1 MIRLSGITQHY
12 GVRPVL
18 EGLDLEIS
26 GAGVTAI
33 VGPNGMGKTTLLS
46 VMAGVLTP
54 QHGTVEINGLVR
66 RSTPEAELEVRRQAV
81 FLPDRPWLP
90 KHRTGREFLLSVGA
104 LYGIGAETLFDH
116 IDRLFRLFNL
126 VKEGDWPVRSYSNGQ
141 QKKLALSAALVT
153 EARILLL
160 DEPFGGGLD
169 PSGILALKRVLK
181 RLTGEHGYI
190 VVLTAPAPEL
200 IEDLTD
206 RFVVLRDGSV
216 VAHDSIDGL
225 RRETGLTG
233 PLSDVLGSLLNPETL
248 DRVEDYFGT
257 GDAT

>member
-1 MIRLSGITQHY
+1 MIRLTGITQHY

-66 RSTPEAELEVRRQAV
+66 RSTPAAEIEVRRQAV

-104 LYGIGAETLFDH
+104 LYGIETEVLFDH
-116 IDRLFRLFNL
+116 CSDCFISSKKATGRCGVTRT
-126 VKEGDWPVRSYSNGQ
+126 VSRRSSR
-141 QKKLALSAALVT
+141 S
-153 EARILLL
+153 
-160 DEPFGGGLD
+160 
-169 PSGILALKRVLK
+169 
-181 RLTGEHGYI
+181 
-190 VVLTAPAPEL
+190 
-200 IEDLTD
+200 
-206 RFVVLRDGSV
+206 
-216 VAHDSIDGL
+216 
-225 RRETGLTG
+225 RR
-233 PLSDVLGSLLNPETL
+233 
-248 DRVEDYFGT
+248 RW
-257 GDAT
+257 

>member
-1 MIRLSGITQHY
+1 M
-12 GVRPVL
+12 
-18 EGLDLEIS
+18 
-26 GAGVTAI
+26 
-33 VGPNGMGKTTLLS
+33 
-46 VMAGVLTP
+46 
-54 QHGTVEINGLVR
+54 
-66 RSTPEAELEVRRQAV
+66 
-81 FLPDRPWLP
+81 
-90 KHRTGREFLLSVGA
+90 
-104 LYGIGAETLFDH
+104 
-116 IDRLFRLFNL
+116 
-126 VKEGDWPVRSYSNGQ
+126 RSYSNGQ

-169 PSGILALKRVLK
+169 PSGILALKRVLQ
-181 RLTGEHGYI
+181 RLTREHGYS

-206 RFVVLRDGSV
+206 RFVVLRDGVV
-216 VAHDSIDGL
+216 VAHDSIEGL
-225 RRETGLTG
+225 RRETGLAG